1 MVKKIITA
9 AAIILLA
16 MFLLLCGAS
25 ADPAVTA
32 HNTYLEDVLESVE
45 DTADNE
51 TSEST
56 DVSEDTT
63 VSESDTEPA
72 PTENETEAVSETETE
87 TETESEVITEETSA
101 PTEILG
107 TDNTEAIPEEIVTEE
122 TTIATEAVVTEPV
135 TEAVTEQIITYDP
148 PVKEL
153 PSLSASGSIDPSR
166 PMVAITFDDGPS
178 QHTDRLLDILAT
190 HGGKATFFLVGGNVD
205 YRPDTVKRITAD
217 GHEIGGHGIDHKQL
231 TRLSSDEVMRQLSSP
246 RERMYAIT
254 GTDSYLVRP
263 PYGAYNDE
271 VKRIAAGLGIVFVNW
286 SVDTLDWKY
295 RNAETVHN
303 KIMNSAYD
311 GAIILCHDIHK
322 TTVDAMETVIP
333 ALIAK
338 GYQLVTVSDLLS
350 INHDSLTAGAVYNR
364 K

>member
-45 DTADNE
+45 DTADTE
-51 TSEST
+51 ASEST
-56 DVSEDTT
+56 DVSEDTAI
-63 VSESDTEPA
+63 SESDTDPA
-72 PTENETEAVSETETE
+72 PTETETEAVSETETE

-101 PTEILG
+101 PAEVPS
-107 TDNTEAIPEEIVTEE
+107 TDDATPLPEETVTE
-122 TTIATEAVVTEPV
+122 TTTVVTEPV
-135 TEAVTEQIITYDP
+135 TEAVTEAILSFDP

-153 PSLSASGSIDPSR
+153 PMLQTSGSIDPSK
-166 PMVAITFDDGPS
+166 PMVALTFDDGPS

-217 GHEIGGHGIDHKQL
+217 GHEIGGHSIDHKQL

-295 RNAETVHN
+295 RNAETVHK

-350 INHDSLTAGAVYNR
+350 INHDILTAGAVYNR

>member
-25 ADPAVTA
+25 ADPGVTSN
-32 HNTYLEDVLESVE
+32 NTYLEDALESEE

-63 VSESDTEPA
+63 VSECDTEPA
-72 PTENETEAVSETETE
+72 PTETETEAVSETETE

-101 PTEILG
+101 PAEVPS
-107 TDNTEAIPEEIVTEE
+107 TDDATPLPEETVTE
-122 TTIATEAVVTEPV
+122 TTTVVTEPV
-135 TEAVTEQIITYDP
+135 TEAVTEAILSFDP

-153 PSLSASGSIDPSR
+153 PMLQTSGSIDPSK
-166 PMVAITFDDGPS
+166 PMVALTFDDGPS

-217 GHEIGGHGIDHKQL
+217 GHEIGGHSIDHKQL

-295 RNAETVHN
+295 RNAETVHK

-350 INHDSLTAGAVYNR
+350 INHDILTAGAVYNR